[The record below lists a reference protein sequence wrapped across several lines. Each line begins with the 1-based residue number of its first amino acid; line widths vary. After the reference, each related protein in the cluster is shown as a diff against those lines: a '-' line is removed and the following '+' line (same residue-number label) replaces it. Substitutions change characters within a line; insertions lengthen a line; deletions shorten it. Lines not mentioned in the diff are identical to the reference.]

1 MRGVFFWEA
10 GGLVLDKANPY
21 GGLLAQAMREVG
33 VELEAGYPDTLTQ
46 EWLCQNQGRIDL
58 LHLNWPNYMYDD
70 PDLNDRLAR
79 CTELISNLALARLL
93 GYRIVWT
100 VHNLYPHESIS
111 RDLDRLAQV
120 ALTHLA
126 NAVIVHCK
134 RARELVRTHFHR
146 TEGVFV
152 IPHGNFIEPYP
163 NNISRE
169 DARQRLGL
177 SDADFVFFNFG
188 NVRRYKGIERLLEV
202 FGALPGTHLRL
213 LLGAKYYTE
222 YGKQVVASISD
233 GDSRVVVRS
242 SRFFA
247 NEELQQLFNA
257 ADVGV
262 FPFSEVLTSGS
273 VVTALS
279 FGLPVIVPDAGC
291 LPEVALPDAG
301 LVYDADDVDGLR
313 RAMEEIQER
322 DISALKEA
330 ARKRALELD
339 WAQIAERTR
348 QAYAYEK
355 NGHR

>member
-33 VELEAGYPDTLTQ
+33 VELEAGYPDTLTE

-177 SDADFVFFNFG
+177 
-188 NVRRYKGIERLLEV
+188 RRRRFRLLQ
-202 FGALPGTHLRL
+202 LRQC
-213 LLGAKYYTE
+213 AP
-222 YGKQVVASISD
+222 
-233 GDSRVVVRS
+233 
-242 SRFFA
+242 
-247 NEELQQLFNA
+247 LQRDRA
-257 ADVGV
+257 IA
-262 FPFSEVLTSGS
+262 GS
-273 VVTALS
+273 
-279 FGLPVIVPDAGC
+279 
-291 LPEVALPDAG
+291 
-301 LVYDADDVDGLR
+301 LR
-313 RAMEEIQER
+313 R
-322 DISALKEA
+322 SAGDASAPL
-330 ARKRALELD
+330 ARRQVLH
-339 WAQIAERTR
+339 RVR
-348 QAYAYEK
+348 QA
-355 NGHR
+355 GGRIDIGRR